1 MDNVCIRLIEI
12 ICSSMLKKTLEL
24 LILFEPTSAQNL
36 PNIWSGGRS
45 TSARLT
51 SQKFKEILEQEKFL
65 HEAQNF
71 Q

>member
-1 MDNVCIRLIEI
+1 MSVFVLSKSYVRL
-12 ICSSMLKKTLEL
+12 CSKKTLEL
-24 LILFEPTSAQNL
+24 LILFEPTSAQIFRIFGAGDVLL
-36 PNIWSGGRS
+36 PR
-45 TSARLT
+45 ALT